1 MSSIKIRTAF
11 DYIKRSP
18 FQAVAAI
25 SVLTLTFFVGTT
37 LAVLVYASSNILR
50 YFETRPQ
57 VIAFLVTEAE
67 ADQISAL
74 QDKLSGDS
82 RIKSVKYVPKEEAL
96 KIYKEATADNP
107 LLGELV
113 SPSIFP
119 ASLEFSVVD
128 LSFAQNVI
136 DEVESEAIVDSVG
149 FTASI
154 GGESN
159 LDSVIS
165 RLRSI
170 TYYIRVGGLV
180 FLGSMAIV
188 SLLVLLVIIG
198 MRLSVRKGEIEIL
211 NLIGATPGF
220 IRSPIILEAIIYCL
234 TGVFLGWVFSFIIAL
249 YVTPAVVSYFGQIT
263 VLPRDITSF
272 AILFGMI
279 LGVEVVI
286 GIILALFGGSLA
298 FSRAYKNK

>member
-1 MSSIKIRTAF
+1 ME
-11 DYIKRSP
+11 YVRS
-18 FQAVAAI
+18 
-25 SVLTLTFFVGTT
+25 
-37 LAVLVYASSNILR
+37 
-50 YFETRPQ
+50 
-57 VIAFLVTEAE
+57 
-67 ADQISAL
+67 D
-74 QDKLSGDS
+74 
-82 RIKSVKYVPKEEAL
+82 
-96 KIYKEATADNP
+96 
-107 LLGELV
+107 LGA
-113 SPSIFP
+113 P
-119 ASLEFSVVD
+119 
-128 LSFAQNVI
+128 
-136 DEVESEAIVDSVG
+136 
-149 FTASI
+149 
-154 GGESN
+154 GG
-159 LDSVIS
+159 
-165 RLRSI
+165 R
-170 TYYIRVGGLV
+170 LV

-249 YVTPAVVSYFGQIT
+249 YVTPAVVSYFGQIM

-272 AILFGMI
+272 TILFGMI